1 MNKVCL
7 VLSIGLLTMSTQQ
20 FCNRSSNQSLA
31 ERTQDA
37 KRAHEAADRRYQK
50 ARANYD
56 TALASGASTR
66 RLDELER
73 QTNTAREEYNQTKR
87 AYEQAQKSEQQ
98 QSKDFALAQALQ
110 KQEDEK
116 LAQHLQSQEYAKAN
130 QAPVYDA
137 PPSYAQATGS
147 DLAYKVA
154 AAHTLLDDIERTNS
168 SIAEQF
174 IKSRYKKYNN
184 CWWCK

>member
-7 VLSIGLLTMSTQQ
+7 VLSLGLLMTSTQQ
-20 FCNRSSNQSLA
+20 FCNRRNNQSFA
-31 ERTQDA
+31 EKTQNA
-37 KRAHEAADRRYQK
+37 KHAHEAADKRYQQ
-50 ARANYD
+50 ANENYEY
-56 TALASGASTR
+56 ALAHGASPR
-66 RLDELER
+66 RLNELA
-73 QTNTAREEYNQTKR
+73 TLKDDAREEYRNTQTI
-87 AYEQAQKSEQQ
+87 YQQAQRNEQEHAKECIDDRAIAQ
-98 QSKDFALAQALQ
+98 QLAKPESAHAHEMQAT
-110 KQEDEK
+110 
-116 LAQHLQSQEYAKAN
+116 
-130 QAPVYDA
+130 YDA
-137 PPSYAQATGS
+137 PPSYAQATGA